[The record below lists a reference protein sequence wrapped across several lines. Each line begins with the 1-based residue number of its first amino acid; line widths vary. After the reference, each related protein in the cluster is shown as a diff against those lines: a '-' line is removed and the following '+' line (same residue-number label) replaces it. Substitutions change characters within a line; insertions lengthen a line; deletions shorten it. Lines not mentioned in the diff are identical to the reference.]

1 MYISF
6 SRRVRTSSDRETAH
20 RKQNNNGNPS
30 PEPPGI
36 YTSSLMILINK
47 EARMKLVLIA
57 RNPRV
62 VVTEGMTVEAF
73 LLQCMQMEKLSHART
88 YSSEMGN

>member
-1 MYISF
+1 
-6 SRRVRTSSDRETAH
+6 
-20 RKQNNNGNPS
+20 
-30 PEPPGI
+30 
-36 YTSSLMILINK
+36 
-47 EARMKLVLIA
+47 MKLVLIA